1 MQSPPGHFQHSPTV
15 AIFHQRDVALL
26 GQEVAQGFTVL
37 HLCRRSGEVKRA
49 VLVAMEVRVGALHD
63 VLIGL
68 MIRLVE
74 PLG

>member
-1 MQSPPGHFQHSPTV
+1 M
-15 AIFHQRDVALL
+15 LL
-26 GQEVAQGFTVL
+26 GQEVAQRFAVL
-37 HLCRRSGEVKRA
+37 HLCRRGGEVKRA

-63 VLIGL
+63 MLIRL

>member
-1 MQSPPGHFQHSPTV
+1 
-15 AIFHQRDVALL
+15 
-26 GQEVAQGFTVL
+26 VAQRFAVL
-37 HLCRRSGEVKRA
+37 HLCRRGGEVKRA

-63 VLIGL
+63 MLIRL